1 MTIVNSITINKISIF
16 IYQQQI
22 FFILEN
28 LLGTFSFV
36 NFPNGLDV
44 QFFKTSLTLN
54 LSLGFLNMKTRSLDF
69 IKNFIKYNKL
79 QFGQL
84 TLRGTGF
91 GLFLYNNFDNTTS
104 QKLEFRLGFAKR
116 ISIFVP
122 KGIFVYIFKK
132 TVLFEGF
139 DKVQVS
145 NFASLLYSL
154 KKPNVY
160 TGKGFFFKR
169 EKFILK
175 EMTKL

>member
-1 MTIVNSITINKISIF
+1 MTIVNSININKISIF

-28 LLGTFSFV
+28 LLGTFSFI

-44 QFFKTSLTLN
+44 KFLKTSLTLN
-54 LSLGFLNMKTRSLDF
+54 LSLAFLNFKNLSLDF

-79 QFGQL
+79 HFGQL

-91 GLFLYNNFDNTTS
+91 GLFLYNNFDNTNC

-116 ISIFVP
+116 ISIVVP

-139 DKVQVS
+139 DKVQIR

>member
-1 MTIVNSITINKISIF
+1 MMAVTSIHINKISIL

-36 NFPNGLDV
+36 NFTNGLDV
-44 QFFKTSLTLN
+44 KFCKTSITLN
-54 LSLGFLNMKTRSLDF
+54 LSLSFVNFKNKSLSF
-69 IKNFIKYNKL
+69 IKKFIKYNKL
-79 QFGQL
+79 QFSQL

-91 GLFLYNNFDNTTS
+91 GLFLYHNFENSKS

-116 ISIFVP
+116 IPILVP
-122 KGIFVYIFKK
+122 KGIFVYVFKK

-139 DKVQVS
+139 DKVQIS

-154 KKPNVY
+154 KKPNIY